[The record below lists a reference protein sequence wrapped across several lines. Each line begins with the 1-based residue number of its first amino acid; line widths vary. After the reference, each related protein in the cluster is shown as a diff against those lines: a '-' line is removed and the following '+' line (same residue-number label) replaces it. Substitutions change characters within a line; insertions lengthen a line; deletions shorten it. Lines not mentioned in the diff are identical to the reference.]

1 MTPAWAKGALG
12 DWLGVGRLGWIVVRK
27 PESEGRDLPPGT
39 HPDQTMYRE
48 SKTVQNERNGGGMTC
63 AKHAHVGM
71 GGRAQGSAAVPNFS
85 FSVSNEIYMGSRLTL
100 GFHYNFHSD
109 QPI

>member
-48 SKTVQNERNGGGMTC
+48 SKTVQNERNGGGMKAPST
-63 AKHAHVGM
+63 HALVWEG
-71 GGRAQGSAAVPNFS
+71 APTAARPFRIFRFRFLMKSIWGV
-85 FSVSNEIYMGSRLTL
+85 
-100 GFHYNFHSD
+100 D
-109 QPI
+109 